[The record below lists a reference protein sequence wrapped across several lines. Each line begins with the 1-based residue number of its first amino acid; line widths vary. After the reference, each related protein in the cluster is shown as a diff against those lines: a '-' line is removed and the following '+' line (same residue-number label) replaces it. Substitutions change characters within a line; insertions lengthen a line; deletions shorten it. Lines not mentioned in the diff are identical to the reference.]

1 MIDQPQEQSEAI
13 DLKELIKK
21 SFSLF
26 GDNNIKLVVFL
37 QGSILKLQK
46 KKKSS
51 LYVILHSIIL
61 KTSNEN
67 IWFILTIEAFTFLRW
82 HLDFFNLHLKQ
93 KTKAEC

>member
-46 KKKSS
+46 KKKFFVC
-51 LYVILHSIIL
+51 Y
-61 KTSNEN
+61 
-67 IWFILTIEAFTFLRW
+67 FTFYNIK
-82 HLDFFNLHLKQ
+82 DKQ
-93 KTKAEC
+93 